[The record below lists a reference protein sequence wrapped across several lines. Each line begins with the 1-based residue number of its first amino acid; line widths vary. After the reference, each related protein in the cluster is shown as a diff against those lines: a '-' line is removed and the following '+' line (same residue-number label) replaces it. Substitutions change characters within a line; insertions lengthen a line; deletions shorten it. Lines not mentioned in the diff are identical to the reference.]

1 MKMTVADALLQ
12 HLHAEGVEYI
22 FGVPGLSLV
31 PFFAAMN
38 RNPAVKPVL
47 TKHEEGA
54 AFMADGYA
62 RVKGALGA
70 CFATAGPGATNL
82 LTGVAGAYMDNVPIV
97 AVTGQVETS
106 LYGKG
111 AIQDSSK
118 EGIDSVKMFE
128 SITRHSSMLI
138 SKQKALEDLREAL
151 RKALSGRRGPVH
163 LSFPKD
169 IQAAEVELS
178 SVFQSAYKFGQEY
191 FDRRLVIEAA
201 EAMGQAKHPVILV
214 GSGAVES
221 GACGDIGELAELM
234 SIPVATTP
242 RAKGAFPEDHP
253 LALGVLGLFGSPLA
267 ERYLRSKDVDVL
279 LVVGASMNQ
288 VTTLSWDPR
297 LAQSRCLIHVNID
310 PAEIGKN
317 YRPDIALVGDARTVV
332 NEIYF
337 RVLKHLT
344 KEEEKWIA
352 RRAAVA
358 VAKAETGLCAE
369 PEKMVSDAVPV
380 KPQRLMQELQQAM
393 PADAILFADVG
404 NALGWSTHF
413 LRFTRPDAFITP
425 WGLLAMGYG
434 MSAAI
439 GGKLA
444 APGRPVI
451 FLVGDGCFMMNG
463 MEVATAVNY
472 GVPVVWIVLNN
483 GKLGL
488 VHDMQRYSLGDKT
501 VATRFQRVDCAMVAR
516 GLGAEGFR
524 IERPGELQELLPRAF
539 AMGKPVV
546 IDCLIDP
553 EEVPPLT
560 PFLEGTKSYMKTLE
574 VA

>member
-1 MKMTVADALLQ
+1 MKITVADALLR
-12 HLHAEGVEYI
+12 HLQAEGVEYV
-22 FGVPGLSLV
+22 FGVPGLALV
-31 PFFAAMN
+31 PFFAALN
-38 RNPAVKPVL
+38 RNANIKPIL

-62 RVKGALGA
+62 RVKGTIGA
-70 CFATAGPGATNL
+70 CFATAGPGTTNL
-82 LTGVAGAYMDNVPIV
+82 VTGVAGAYMDNVPIL
-97 AVTGQVETS
+97 ALTGQVETS

-128 SITRHSSMLI
+128 PITRHSSMLI
-138 SKQKALEDLREAL
+138 SRQKALEDIREAL
-151 RKALSGRRGPVH
+151 RKALSGRKGPVH
-163 LSFPKD
+163 LSLPKD
-169 IQAAEVELS
+169 IQAAEVDFPPTS
-178 SVFQSAYKFGQEY
+178 QSAYRFGQEY

-201 EAMGQAKHPVILV
+201 EAVGRAERPVILV

-221 GACGDIGELAELM
+221 GACGDIRELAELM

-242 RAKGAFPEDHP
+242 RSKGAFPEDHP

-267 ERYLRSKDVDVL
+267 DRYIRAREVDVL
-279 LVVGASMNQ
+279 LVIGASMNQ
-288 VTTLSWDPR
+288 VTTLSWDPS
-297 LAQSRCLIHVNID
+297 LAPSKCLIHVNID

-317 YRPDIALVGDARTVV
+317 YRADIALVGDARTVV

-337 RVLKHLT
+337 RVLRHVAT
-344 KEEEKWIA
+344 EEERWNQ

-358 VAKAETGLCAE
+358 AAKAETGMCTE
-369 PEKMVSDAVPV
+369 PEKMASDAVPL
-380 KPQRLMQELQQAM
+380 KPQRLMRELQETM
-393 PADAILFADVG
+393 PPEAILFCDVG

-413 LRFTRPDAFITP
+413 LRFTKPDSFVVP

-434 MSAAI
+434 VSAAI

-451 FLVGDGCFMMNG
+451 ALLGDGCFTMNG
-463 MEVATAVNY
+463 TEVATAVNY

-488 VHDMQRYSLGDKT
+488 VHDMQRFSLGDHA
-501 VATRFQRVDCAMVAR
+501 VATRFQRVNCAMVAE

-524 IERPGELQELLPRAF
+524 IERPGELHDLLPRAI

-546 IDCLIDP
+546 IDCIIDP
-553 EEVPPLT
+553 EEVPPLA
-560 PFLEGTKSYMKTLE
+560 PFLEGTKSYMRALE